1 MTMITP
7 SYLGETIEYSSLHA
21 CRSTLED
28 PTAALTA
35 IFGKVGVSE
44 MNSDLATFLRTIVI
58 LLVTAVLIWARH
70 EWQRPDTL
78 SPKGVIF
85 LVLSG
90 VATGLSWLCYYRA
103 LQTGPA
109 SRVAPIDKLSVVLVV
124 LFAVLFLGERL
135 TWKVGL
141 GSVLIT
147 AGAVLMAL

>member
-1 MTMITP
+1 MDWRVFAIG
-7 SYLGETIEYSSLHA
+7 SA
-21 CRSTLED
+21 FF
-28 PTAALTA
+28 AALTA
-35 IFGKVGVSE
+35 IFGKVGVADI
-44 MNSDLATFLRTIVI
+44 NSDLATFLRTVVI
-58 LLVTAVLIWARH
+58 LLVAALLVSVRN
-70 EWQRPDTL
+70 EWQRPESL
-78 SPKGVIF
+78 STKGVIF

-124 LFAVLFLGERL
+124 LFAVSCLGESL

-147 AGAVLMAL
+147 VGAVLMAL